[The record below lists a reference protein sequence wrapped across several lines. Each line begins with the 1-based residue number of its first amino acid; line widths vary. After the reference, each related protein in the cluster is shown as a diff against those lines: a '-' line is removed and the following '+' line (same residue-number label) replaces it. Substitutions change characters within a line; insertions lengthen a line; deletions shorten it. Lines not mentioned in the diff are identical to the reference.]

1 MIAALPC
8 RSTLLAALLL
18 AAACATNPV
27 TGKSEISLVSEE
39 QEIAMGRQTRD
50 DALRTFGEYPDP
62 EAQALVRRIGM
73 EMAKKSERPALPWE
87 FHVIDDDQVNAF
99 AAPGG
104 FIFITRGI
112 LSHMNSEAEL
122 ASVLGHEIGHVT
134 ARHSA
139 QQVSKAQLAQLGLG
153 VGMIFSSTLREAGG
167 ALSAGLQLLF
177 LKFGRD
183 AESQADDL
191 GFRYMVADG
200 YDPNGAAEMFR
211 TLGRVSARAGQRLPE
226 WASTHPDPGNRVA
239 KTEQRIDSLAG
250 TGRDPATLKENEAQF
265 VRLLDGMTYGQ
276 DPRKGFFRGS
286 TFYHPE
292 LRFQFAFPQGWKT
305 ANLPDQVVAQ
315 SPEGNEVL
323 QLQVGKGTPQQ
334 MAQKFF
340 QQQGL
345 RAGQVTS
352 GSVNGLDAVT
362 GDFSAQ
368 LEDGTPIAG
377 SAGFLAYGSR
387 TYALVGFA
395 ASSQGGSV
403 SQQFGTVLRSFR
415 PLTDPAILNARPA
428 TVRTVRVPRDMT
440 VQDFNEEYPSTIPLE
455 ELALI
460 NGVDGPASTLET
472 GRMAKQVRGG
482 LGAQQTAR
490 DVGQGGR

>member
-1 MIAALPC
+1 MIAMPWN
-8 RSTLLAALLL
+8 RSILLTGLLL
-18 AAACATNPV
+18 ATACARNPV
-27 TGKSEISLVSEE
+27 TGKSELSLVSEE
-39 QEIAMGRQTRD
+39 QEIALGRQTRD
-50 DALRTFGEYPDP
+50 ETLRSIGEYQDP

-73 EMAKKSERPALPWE
+73 EIAKASERPALPWE

-134 ARHSA
+134 ARHTA

-153 VGMIFSSTLREAGG
+153 VGMIFSSTVRSVGG
-167 ALSAGLQLLF
+167 ALSQGLQLLF

-211 TLGRVSARAGQRLPE
+211 TLERVSARAGQRLPE

-250 TGRDPATLKENEAQF
+250 TGRNPKTLKDNEAQF
-265 VRLLDGMTYGQ
+265 VRMLDGMTFGQ
-276 DPRKGFFRGS
+276 DPRKGFFRGN

-292 LRFQFAFPQGWKT
+292 LRFQFAFPEGWKT
-305 ANLPDQVVAQ
+305 ANLPDQVVGQ

-323 QLQVGKGTPQQ
+323 QLQAAQGTPQQ
-334 MAQKFF
+334 VAQKFF

-345 RAGQVTS
+345 RAGQVTR
-352 GSVNGLDAVT
+352 GTVNGLEAVT

-377 SAGFLAYGSR
+377 TAGFLALGSH
-387 TYALVGFA
+387 TYALIGFA

-403 SQQFGTVLRSFR
+403 SNRFGTVLRSFR

-428 TVRTVRVPRDMT
+428 TMHSVKVPRDMT
-440 VQDFNEEYPSTIPLE
+440 VQEFNKQYPSTVPVE
-455 ELALI
+455 QLALI
-460 NGVDGPASTLET
+460 NGVDGPSSTLAA
-472 GRMAKQVRGG
+472 GRMAKQVQGG
-482 LGAQQTAR
+482 LSTQETAR
-490 DVGQGGR
+490 DGSR

>member
-1 MIAALPC
+1 MIATLSH
-8 RSTLLAALLL
+8 RSAPLAALLL
-18 AAACATNPV
+18 SVACATNPV
-27 TGKSEISLVSEE
+27 TGKSELSLVSEE
-39 QEIAMGRQTRD
+39 QEIALGRQSRD
-50 DALRTFGEYPDP
+50 DALRTFGEYQNP

-73 EMAKKSERPALPWE
+73 EMAKASERPQLPWE
-87 FHVIDDDQVNAF
+87 FHVIDDEQVNAF

-134 ARHSA
+134 ARHTA

-153 VGMIFSSTLREAGG
+153 VGMIFSSTLRNAGG
-167 ALSAGLQLLF
+167 ALSAGMQLLF

-250 TGRDPATLKENEAQF
+250 TGRDPAALKENEAQF
-265 VRLLDGMTYGQ
+265 VTMLDGMTYGQ

-292 LRFQFAFPQGWKT
+292 LRFQFAFPEGWKT
-305 ANLPDQVVAQ
+305 VNLPSQVVAQ
-315 SPEGNEVL
+315 SPEGSQAL
-323 QLQVGKGTPQQ
+323 QLQMGEGSPQQ
-334 MAQKFF
+334 AATKFF
-340 QQQGL
+340 QQEGL
-345 RAGQVTS
+345 RAGQVTR
-352 GSVNGLDAVT
+352 GTVNGLETVT
-362 GDFSAQ
+362 GDFTAQ
-368 LEDGTPIAG
+368 LQDGTPIG
-377 SAGFLAYGSR
+377 GVAGFLAYGGR
-387 TYALVGFA
+387 TYALIGLA
-395 ASSQGGSV
+395 GQGGSV
-403 SQQFGTVLRSFR
+403 SEQFGATLRSFR
-415 PLTDPAILNARPA
+415 PLTDPSILNARPA
-428 TVRTVRVPRDMT
+428 TVRSVRLPREMT
-440 VQDFNEEYPSTIPLE
+440 VQQFNKQYPSTITLE
-455 ELALI
+455 EVALI
-460 NGVDGPASTLET
+460 NGVDGPTSTLAA
-472 GRMAKQVRGG
+472 GRVAKQVRGG
-482 LGAQQTAR
+482 FGAEPGAQ
-490 DVGQGGR
+490 DLGQGSR